1 MEPRAS
7 SDASLARLLPGAH
20 CRLDVRVVDVV
31 RLCVREDADVS
42 WVVPPEA
49 RREAL
54 EDDVCFVEVSCV
66 CIRTYGT
73 SLLYSRVCTHTKTV
87 LDLNDAPE
95 TLLYRQARSAVVGA
109 ERAVLIGPVRGLQ
122 WSKM

>member
-54 EDDVCFVEVSCV
+54 EDDVCFVEVHV
-66 CIRTYGT
+66 FVFVRMVQVY
-73 SLLYSRVCTHTKTV
+73 CTHV
-87 LDLNDAPE
+87 FVHIRRP
-95 TLLYRQARSAVVGA
+95 Y
-109 ERAVLIGPVRGLQ
+109 
-122 WSKM
+122 

>member
-1 MEPRAS
+1 M
-7 SDASLARLLPGAH
+7 
-20 CRLDVRVVDVV
+20 
-31 RLCVREDADVS
+31 LCGG
-42 WVVPPEA
+42 
-49 RREAL
+49 
-54 EDDVCFVEVSCV
+54 SCV

-87 LDLNDAPE
+87 LNLNDAPE

-122 WSKM
+122 WSKICDIGRVRVAEAREQAAA